1 MHDSIGASLA
11 ALLAHFT
18 SDNFSLADVKRR
30 IGEILME
37 LRFLVD
43 SSEPVEGDLN
53 IVLSNVR
60 HRMGRGIELAGIELH
75 WRADDLPKISKL
87 TARDTLS
94 IKLILMEALSN
105 VMHHSGAK
113 SATLMARFDEDNCAV
128 MIAVQDDGR
137 GFNVTDTARTGR
149 GISNMRRRMGM
160 ISTGGELAIESVPG
174 KGTIVRLK
182 LRVPKNEAYATPAR
196 ENAA

>member
-1 MHDSIGASLA
+1 
-11 ALLAHFT
+11 
-18 SDNFSLADVKRR
+18 
-30 IGEILME
+30 
-37 LRFLVD
+37 
-43 SSEPVEGDLN
+43 
-53 IVLSNVR
+53 
-60 HRMGRGIELAGIELH
+60 
-75 WRADDLPKISKL
+75 
-87 TARDTLS
+87 
-94 IKLILMEALSN
+94 
-105 VMHHSGAK
+105 
-113 SATLMARFDEDNCAV
+113 V